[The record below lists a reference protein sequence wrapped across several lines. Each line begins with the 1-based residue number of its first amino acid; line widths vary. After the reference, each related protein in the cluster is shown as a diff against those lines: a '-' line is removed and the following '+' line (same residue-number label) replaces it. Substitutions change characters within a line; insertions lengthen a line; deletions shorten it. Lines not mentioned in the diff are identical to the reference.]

1 MAIMTK
7 APSLVGLA
15 LVCLTLGIR
24 PSLAADWPQWRGP
37 DRDGRVAGNAFPSS
51 LGEKVLRQQWRV
63 DLGPG
68 YSGPIVV
75 GDRVFT
81 TETEDRQ
88 NEMVR
93 ALDRKTGKEIW
104 RASWPGAMNVPFF
117 AKANGD
123 WIRATPACDGERLYV
138 AGMRDVLVCLNAA
151 TGKELWRFDF
161 VAELKTPEPAFGF
174 VSSPLLDG
182 DAVYVQAGAG
192 TCKLDKMTGKLLWRT
207 LTDPGGMSGSAFA
220 SPVIETLAGKRQ
232 LIVQTRTK
240 LAGVSL
246 TDGKELWSQEVE
258 AFRGM
263 NILTPAVHKGGV
275 FTSTYGGAT
284 TMFAIGKEGEGFKV
298 GQQWTLKE
306 QGYMTSPV
314 VLDGVGYEVNRDQ
327 CLIAVDLASGSK
339 LWEVKDKFGKYWS
352 LVTDGKKILAL
363 DQKGEL
369 LLFEPTREG
378 WNVLDRMKVCKD
390 ESWAHLAVADG
401 QVFIRDL
408 KGMTVWQWGDL

>member
-1 MAIMTK
+1 MIPTS
-7 APSLVGLA
+7 SLTRLPLICLA
-15 LVCLTLGIR
+15 LATSSALG
-24 PSLAADWPQWRGP
+24 ADWPQWRGP
-37 DRDGRVAGNAFPSS
+37 DRDGHVKGTAFPSS
-51 LGEKVLRQQWRV
+51 LDEKALRKQWRV

-68 YSGPIVV
+68 YSGPVVV

-81 TETEDRQ
+81 TETEDRE
-88 NEMVR
+88 NEVVR

-138 AGMRDVLVCLNAA
+138 AGMRDVLVCLDAA
-151 TGKELWRFDF
+151 SGKELWRFDF

-174 VSSPLLDG
+174 VSSPLIDG

-207 LTDPGGMSGSAFA
+207 LTDPGGMFGSAFG

-246 TDGKELWSQEVE
+246 TDGKELWSQEVK

-263 NILTPAVHKGGV
+263 NILTPTVHKGGV
-275 FTSTYGGAT
+275 FTSTYGGVT
-284 TMFAIGKEGEGFKV
+284 TMFAIGKEGDGFKV
-298 GQQWTLKE
+298 GEHWTLKE

-314 VLDGVGYEVNRDQ
+314 ILGGIGYEVNRDQ
-327 CLIAVDLASGSK
+327 RLIAVDLATGAK

-369 LLFEPTREG
+369 LLFQPTRES
-378 WNVLDRMKVCKD
+378 WNVLDRTKVAD
-390 ESWAHLAVADG
+390 SESWAHLSISNG

-408 KGMTVWQWGDL
+408 KGMTVWQWSEP